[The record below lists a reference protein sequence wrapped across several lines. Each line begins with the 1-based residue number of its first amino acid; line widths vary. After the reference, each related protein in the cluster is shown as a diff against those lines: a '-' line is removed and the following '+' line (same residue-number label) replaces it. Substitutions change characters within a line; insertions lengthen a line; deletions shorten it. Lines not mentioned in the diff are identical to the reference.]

1 MKKRKI
7 PFLLILIF
15 IITCIGFWGIRR
27 KKEDSTR
34 IDVENILDTEGFDN
48 VEETSKAENRSSNLP
63 KAYWDIIDQYNEIIE
78 ADIDD
83 VGQKAVQQKFLK
95 GGEWEYVWDELYVGG
110 KPDKICYSL

>member
-63 KAYWDIIDQYNEIIE
+63 KAYWDIIDQIGRASCRER
-78 ADIDD
+78 
-83 VGQKAVQQKFLK
+83 VCQ
-95 GGEWEYVWDELYVGG
+95 YV
-110 KPDKICYSL
+110 